1 MFPKKNRILKRE
13 FDELMKNS
21 RVFHSESISL
31 RLMKKAKETLPKFA
45 FVVSKK
51 VAKNATDRN
60 KMKRK
65 GFHALR
71 EIIFPDTIIKMKGCM
86 GAFFFKKEGKE
97 TKFDEL
103 KNEIE
108 GLLKKSGIL

>member
-1 MFPKKNRILKRE
+1 MFPKKNRISKRE

-31 RLMKKAKETLPKFA
+31 RLTKKAKETLPKFA

-71 EIIFPDTIIKMKGCM
+71 EIIFTDEIVKMKGFM

-97 TKFDEL
+97 IDFEKL
-103 KNEIE
+103 KMEIG
-108 GLLKKSGIL
+108 GLLEKGGIL